1 MSFKPRKSRSLVRGS
16 ANCSFDERNASR
28 ISDRPDF
35 TTLMKVRTRKIGPA
49 GSDKIKGAPIR
60 ACSLSRSFESRVAR
74 PFQVESRRDQIAN
87 SFTYESIL
95 HDLVVNLKA
104 IQIRTQATNTAHDAD
119 AIIEFVGRRAE
130 VRHTTVSIMI
140 ALKQCI
146 DFVDG

>member
-16 ANCSFDERNASR
+16 ADSISDEKNASR
-28 ISDRPDF
+28 IRDRPDF

-49 GSDKIKGAPIR
+49 DSDKIKGTHIR
-60 ACSLSRSFESRVAR
+60 ACSLSESFERRVAK
-74 PFQVESRRDQIAN
+74 PFQNESRREKIAN

-104 IQIRTQATNTAHDAD
+104 IQIRTQATSTAHDAD

-130 VRHTTVSIMI
+130 VRQTAVSITMPS
-140 ALKQCI
+140 
-146 DFVDG
+146 